1 MERTLQAVPSNP
13 SFLKLED
20 DEKIVVKVK
29 IEAKKG
35 DAQQKNNGP
44 PSDSWSWRKYGQK
57 PIKGSPYPR
66 GYYRCSTIKGC
77 SAKKQVERCKEDASI
92 LVITYTSAHN
102 HPSSHYQNTPKK
114 KAQDK
119 AQAHVSEAHSSP
131 KNEKPSNKKNNVEIN
146 PCDEGHQG
154 NFHHMQ
160 SPTYSSNECQKI
172 VIQDEE
178 EPYVVPFD
186 KFTPYYPLNSFFA
199 TFPLVKNITS
209 KITQESFDFFD
220 ELDGA
225 RFYYKQ

>member
-1 MERTLQAVPSNP
+1 MDGSSTSTSLKPCKSSMSENQASKKR
-13 SFLKLED
+13 KLED

-35 DAQQKNNGP
+35 DQQQKNNGP

-66 GYYRCSTIKGC
+66 GYYRCSTMKGC
-77 SAKKQVERCKEDASI
+77 LAKKQVERSKEDASI

-102 HPSSHYQNTPKK
+102 HPSPDYQNTPKK

-119 AQAHVSEAHSSP
+119 TQAHVIEPHSSP
-131 KNEKPSNKKNNVEIN
+131 KNEQPSNRKDNVENN

-160 SPTYSSNECQKI
+160 SPTYSLIETKKM
-172 VIQDEE
+172 VKQDEE
-178 EPYVVPFD
+178 EPYVVGIG
-186 KFTPYYPLNSFFA
+186 
-199 TFPLVKNITS
+199 LVQVVQVKV
-209 KITQESFDFFD
+209 EEMD
-220 ELDGA
+220 
-225 RFYYKQ
+225 RH